1 LIVAISLHDDDAL
14 QVNEANTNNTVPK
27 PSKSIS
33 NSGSHRSRA
42 EEEELIDS
50 DWDLFFR
57 DADANND
64 HIYNSFGSFSS

>member
-14 QVNEANTNNTVPK
+14 QVNEANTNNTMR

-33 NSGSHRSRA
+33 NSGSDRSRA

-50 DWDLFFR
+50 DWGLFFP

-64 HIYNSFGSFSS
+64 RIYSSFGSFGS

>member
-33 NSGSHRSRA
+33 KSWSDRSRA

-50 DWDLFFR
+50 DWDLVFP